1 MTEAQKD
8 ALRIVLDLARDN
20 ALDPEDHDEDTAW
33 ELQHEAL
40 KQQRAIRLIEQML
53 EKEDG

>member
-20 ALDPEDHDEDTAW
+20 ALDPDDLFFQDEGLREDAI
-33 ELQHEAL
+33 
-40 KQQRAIRLIEQML
+40 KQQAALDVIEQL
-53 EKEDG
+53 WSKAVNG